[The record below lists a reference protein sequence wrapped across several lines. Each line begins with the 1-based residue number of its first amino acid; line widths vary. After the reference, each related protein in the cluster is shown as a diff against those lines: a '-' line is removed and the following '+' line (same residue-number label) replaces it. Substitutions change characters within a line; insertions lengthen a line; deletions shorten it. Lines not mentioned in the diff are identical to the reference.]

1 MPRELSRRDL
11 FQKCLASGLLVVA
24 APLGDLEAW
33 AAWDAQAGATTKP
46 TPPNVL
52 GPFYKRNSPVRTALY
67 PHGEPG
73 LSLTVSGRVIDT
85 AGNVI
90 PRASIEIWQADHAG
104 HYDLD
109 EFLGRGQFVAAGDGG
124 YTFDTKMPG
133 HYPTRKAQHIHYLVN
148 ADGYKPL
155 VTQLYF
161 ATDPA
166 FGGDPARNF
175 NSDPLV
181 GNPEL
186 IRPVELRGDTATLSA
201 RVAFEL
207 RLEKR

>member
-1 MPRELSRRDL
+1 MLSRRDL

-24 APLGDLEAW
+24 APLDDLEAW
-33 AAWDAQAGATTKP
+33 TAWQQAKATPATKP

-52 GPFYKRNSPVRTALY
+52 GPFYKRNSPQRTALY

-73 LSLTVSGRVIDT
+73 LPLTVSGRVIDT
-85 AGNVI
+85 SGNVI
-90 PRASIEIWQADHAG
+90 PGASIEIWQADHAG
-104 HYDLD
+104 HYDL
-109 EFLGRGQFVAAGDGG
+109 EEYLGRGQFVTGSDGG
-124 YTFDTKMPG
+124 YAFDTKMPG

-148 ADGYKPL
+148 AVGYKPF

-175 NSDPLV
+175 NADPLV
-181 GNPEL
+181 GNPDL
-186 IRPVELRGDTATLSA
+186 IRPVELRGDTATLSGK
-201 RVAFEL
+201 VSFEL
-207 RLEKR
+207 CLEKR